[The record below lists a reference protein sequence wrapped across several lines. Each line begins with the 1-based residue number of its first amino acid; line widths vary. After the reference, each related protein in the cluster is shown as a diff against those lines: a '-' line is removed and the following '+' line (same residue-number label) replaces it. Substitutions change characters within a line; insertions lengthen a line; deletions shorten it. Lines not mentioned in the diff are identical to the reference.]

1 MKYHHDCEKS
11 YKFYNRLNQISI
23 PSWQSRGTLAE
34 YQIKTC
40 HSDLLYRMHFTQ
52 IVKEEGADSFIKNN
66 RSLVFFY
73 TSQVCNRDISFL
85 ILNYKA
91 TGIITLLPF
100 YSLKRKVCIKHIYP
114 GLTIRM
120 GGGKGEKK
128 VNAR

>member
-1 MKYHHDCEKS
+1 MTA
-11 YKFYNRLNQISI
+11 YKVTFYNRLNQISI

-100 YSLKRKVCIKHIYP
+100 YSLIKTKSMFKAY
-114 GLTIRM
+114 LLRT
-120 GGGKGEKK
+120 
-128 VNAR
+128 NN

>member
-1 MKYHHDCEKS
+1 MSLRLVIQYA
-11 YKFYNRLNQISI
+11 FYTNI
-23 PSWQSRGTLAE
+23 A
-34 YQIKTC
+34 
-40 HSDLLYRMHFTQ
+40 
-52 IVKEEGADSFIKNN
+52 KEEGADSFIKNN

-100 YSLKRKVCIKHIYP
+100 YSLKRKVCLKHIYP

-128 VNAR
+128 S